1 MCYSGS
7 CAQKFI
13 SLFKSIQGRLKS
25 VSSEFEITVPEMMIM
40 FELYENKTLSLNE
53 LSQKVE
59 SPKSSVSRIVDQLV
73 NRGYVLRTI
82 PVQDRRTVEL
92 SISNKCLEC
101 FDVVN
106 INDRFNDVIVGGLE
120 PAMAEKMIS
129 ALDELN
135 LILKENR

>member
-106 INDRFNDVIVGGLE
+106 INDRFNDVMVGGLE

-135 LILKENR
+135 LILKGNR